1 MYGRRR
7 LTQTLQVPPEDRNSM
22 SPREWRPGELLEM
35 SGYFWQTCALHAG
48 VKLDLFTTI
57 GATSMS
63 AADASD
69 RVKGSRDGVERL
81 LNALV
86 AMGLLEKKDGRYT
99 CPPSVLRLL
108 AKNSPSYIGHIILHH
123 HHLMAS
129 WARLDQSVRT
139 GCAIRERASFSR
151 EEWRESFLMGMFNL
165 AMAIAPRVADAIDLS
180 SRRRLLDLGGGPGT
194 YAIHFCLKNPALS
207 ALVFDL
213 PTTRPFAEKT
223 IAGFGL
229 ESRVT
234 FAPGDYH
241 SDEIPGRYDVAW
253 LSHVLHAE
261 GPEACLNIIRKA
273 VSALEP
279 GGAIFIHEFILN
291 DQLDG
296 PLFPALFSLNML
308 LGTEAGRAYSEADL
322 RRMLAA
328 AGVGDIRR
336 IPVQTPNDSGVI
348 FGTV

>member
-1 MYGRRR
+1 MG
-7 LTQTLQVPPEDRNSM
+7 M
-22 SPREWRPGELLEM
+22 REWHPGELLEM
-35 SGYFWQTCALHAG
+35 SGYFWRTCVLHAG

-57 GATSMS
+57 GAKPMS
-63 AADASD
+63 AEEASN

-81 LNALV
+81 LNALS
-86 AMGLLEKKDGRYT
+86 AMGLLEKKDDRYA
-99 CPPSVLRLL
+99 CPPSVRRLL
-108 AKNSPSYIGHIILHH
+108 AKDSPDYLGHIILHH
-123 HHLMAS
+123 HHLMES
-129 WARLDQSVRT
+129 WARLDQSVRS
-139 GCAIRERASFSR
+139 GSPIREQASASR
-151 EEWRESFLMGMFNL
+151 EQWRESFLMGMFNL

-194 YAIHFCLKNPALS
+194 YAIHFCLRNPELS
-207 ALVFDL
+207 ASVFDL

-223 IAGFGL
+223 IARFGL
-229 ESRVT
+229 DGRVT

-253 LSHVLHAE
+253 LSHILHAE
-261 GPEACLNIIRKA
+261 GPEDCLTLIRKT

-308 LGTEAGRAYSEADL
+308 LGTESGRAYSEAKL
-322 RRMLAA
+322 SGMLAA
-328 AGVGDIRR
+328 AGVRHIRR
-336 IPVQTPNDSGVI
+336 IPLQTPNDSGVI